1 MTIVIALL
9 LFGIIILIHEF
20 GHFLFAK
27 LNGISVTE
35 FSLGMGPRLW
45 SFQKGETR
53 YSLKLLPLG
62 GSCAMVGEDTAEE
75 EIPGSFNAAS
85 VWGRISVVA
94 AGPIFNFILAFVLAV
109 IIVGFVGYDPAEVL
123 EGDKNSAAAE
133 AGLQNGDI
141 ITEYDG
147 YHVDLAKDLYVYMY
161 LNDLKE
167 GDTVTLKVRR
177 DGRTE
182 TISYTP
188 DVSVRYLLGFNRS
201 DASSMT
207 VESLI
212 DGMPLQEAGLQPGDT
227 ITAINGVEIADGEA
241 YDAYLAEHPLSSES
255 VEITYDRDGL
265 DYTATI
271 TPKEYRTP
279 QLGFSYNLG
288 YTKTSGLRI
297 LKYGALEIKYMIRTT
312 LLSLKELVT
321 GQLGFQNL
329 SGPVGVVDAIGTTYE
344 ESKSE
349 GTLMLWMNML
359 NMAVLLSANL
369 GVMKED
375 EVNIIVHGHDPSLS
389 EMICE
394 YADDPEM
401 IAYAKEMGAKGINVA
416 GVCCTSNEVAMRRG
430 VPMAGNF
437 LQQENVVLTGAC
449 EAIVVDVQ
457 CIFPALGPLSKCF
470 HTKFITTSP
479 IAQMPDAEFIRFNA
493 ETAGENA
500 KAIVKMAID
509 NFKNRKPE
517 LVHIP
522 QLKQK
527 ATVGYSVEAIVKVL
541 DGVTNS
547 QVDETGTTKP
557 LLECITSGVIRG
569 AVAMVGCNNPKI
581 RPDYAHIELMKK
593 CIANDIV
600 VIASGCSAQAAAKAG
615 LMDKSAKDL
624 CGAGLKRVCE
634 LADIPPVLHMGS
646 CVDISRMMILAAE
659 LAKDAGLQINQ
670 LPVVGCAPEWM
681 SEKAVSI
688 GNYVVGTGID
698 TFLGV
703 DPYVSGSSEMG
714 ELLTEGTRK
723 WTGAAYTVETDI
735 EKLVDLMIERIEE
748 KRTALGI

>member
-1 MTIVIALL
+1 MKILIA
-9 LFGIIILIHEF
+9 IIIFSAIILFHEF

-123 EGDKNSAAAE
+123 EVDKNSAAAE

-177 DGRTE
+177 DG
-182 TISYTP
+182 
-188 DVSVRYLLGFNRS
+188 RS

-349 GTLMLWMNML
+349 GILMLWMNML

-369 GVMKED
+369 GVMNLLPLPALD
-375 EVNIIVHGHDPSLS
+375 GGRLVFLII
-389 EMICE
+389 
-394 YADDPEM
+394 
-401 IAYAKEMGAKGINVA
+401 
-416 GVCCTSNEVAMRRG
+416 
-430 VPMAGNF
+430 
-437 LQQENVVLTGAC
+437 
-449 EAIVVDVQ
+449 EAIR
-457 CIFPALGPLSKCF
+457 K
-470 HTKFITTSP
+470 KP
-479 IAQMPDAEFIRFNA
+479 I
-493 ETAGENA
+493 
-500 KAIVKMAID
+500 
-509 NFKNRKPE
+509 NRE
-517 LVHIP
+517 
-522 QLKQK
+522 
-527 ATVGYSVEAIVKVL
+527 
-541 DGVTNS
+541 
-547 QVDETGTTKP
+547 
-557 LLECITSGVIRG
+557 
-569 AVAMVGCNNPKI
+569 
-581 RPDYAHIELMKK
+581 IEGR
-593 CIANDIV
+593 IHF
-600 VIASGCSAQAAAKAG
+600 AG
-615 LMDKSAKDL
+615 LMALMVLMVVVMYNDI
-624 CGAGLKRVCE
+624 LK
-634 LADIPPVLHMGS
+634 I
-646 CVDISRMMILAAE
+646 
-659 LAKDAGLQINQ
+659 
-670 LPVVGCAPEWM
+670 
-681 SEKAVSI
+681 
-688 GNYVVGTGID
+688 
-698 TFLGV
+698 F
-703 DPYVSGSSEMG
+703 
-714 ELLTEGTRK
+714 
-723 WTGAAYTVETDI
+723 
-735 EKLVDLMIERIEE
+735 
-748 KRTALGI
+748 

>member
-1 MTIVIALL
+1 MKILIA
-9 LFGIIILIHEF
+9 IIIFSAIILFHEF

-123 EGDKNSAAAE
+123 EVDKNSAAAE

-265 DYTATI
+265 DYT
-271 TPKEYRTP
+271 
-279 QLGFSYNLG
+279 
-288 YTKTSGLRI
+288 
-297 LKYGALEIKYMIRTT
+297 IRTT

-369 GVMKED
+369 GVMNLLPLPALD
-375 EVNIIVHGHDPSLS
+375 GGRLVFLII
-389 EMICE
+389 
-394 YADDPEM
+394 
-401 IAYAKEMGAKGINVA
+401 
-416 GVCCTSNEVAMRRG
+416 
-430 VPMAGNF
+430 
-437 LQQENVVLTGAC
+437 
-449 EAIVVDVQ
+449 EAIR
-457 CIFPALGPLSKCF
+457 K
-470 HTKFITTSP
+470 KP
-479 IAQMPDAEFIRFNA
+479 I
-493 ETAGENA
+493 
-500 KAIVKMAID
+500 
-509 NFKNRKPE
+509 NRE
-517 LVHIP
+517 
-522 QLKQK
+522 
-527 ATVGYSVEAIVKVL
+527 
-541 DGVTNS
+541 
-547 QVDETGTTKP
+547 
-557 LLECITSGVIRG
+557 
-569 AVAMVGCNNPKI
+569 
-581 RPDYAHIELMKK
+581 IEGR
-593 CIANDIV
+593 IHF
-600 VIASGCSAQAAAKAG
+600 AG
-615 LMDKSAKDL
+615 LMALMVLMVVVMYNDI
-624 CGAGLKRVCE
+624 LK
-634 LADIPPVLHMGS
+634 I
-646 CVDISRMMILAAE
+646 
-659 LAKDAGLQINQ
+659 
-670 LPVVGCAPEWM
+670 
-681 SEKAVSI
+681 
-688 GNYVVGTGID
+688 
-698 TFLGV
+698 F
-703 DPYVSGSSEMG
+703 
-714 ELLTEGTRK
+714 
-723 WTGAAYTVETDI
+723 
-735 EKLVDLMIERIEE
+735 
-748 KRTALGI
+748 

>member
-1 MTIVIALL
+1 MKILIA
-9 LFGIIILIHEF
+9 IIIFSAIILFHEF

-53 YSLKLLPLG
+53 YSLTLLPLG

-75 EIPGSFNAAS
+75 EITGSFNAAS
-85 VWGRISVVA
+85 VWSRISVVA

-123 EGDKNSAAAE
+123 EVDKNSAAAE

-161 LNDLKE
+161 LNNLNE
-167 GDTVTLKVRR
+167 GDTVSLKVRR
-177 DGRTE
+177 DGMTE

-241 YDAYLAEHPLSSES
+241 YDAYLAEHPLSSEP

-288 YTKTSGLRI
+288 YTKTSGLQI

-349 GTLMLWMNML
+349 GIMMLWMNML

-369 GVMKED
+369 GVMNLLPLPALD
-375 EVNIIVHGHDPSLS
+375 GGRLVFLII
-389 EMICE
+389 
-394 YADDPEM
+394 
-401 IAYAKEMGAKGINVA
+401 
-416 GVCCTSNEVAMRRG
+416 
-430 VPMAGNF
+430 
-437 LQQENVVLTGAC
+437 
-449 EAIVVDVQ
+449 EAIR
-457 CIFPALGPLSKCF
+457 K
-470 HTKFITTSP
+470 KP
-479 IAQMPDAEFIRFNA
+479 I
-493 ETAGENA
+493 
-500 KAIVKMAID
+500 
-509 NFKNRKPE
+509 NRE
-517 LVHIP
+517 
-522 QLKQK
+522 
-527 ATVGYSVEAIVKVL
+527 
-541 DGVTNS
+541 
-547 QVDETGTTKP
+547 
-557 LLECITSGVIRG
+557 
-569 AVAMVGCNNPKI
+569 
-581 RPDYAHIELMKK
+581 IEGR
-593 CIANDIV
+593 IHF
-600 VIASGCSAQAAAKAG
+600 AG
-615 LMDKSAKDL
+615 LMAFMVLMVVVMYNDI
-624 CGAGLKRVCE
+624 LK
-634 LADIPPVLHMGS
+634 I
-646 CVDISRMMILAAE
+646 
-659 LAKDAGLQINQ
+659 
-670 LPVVGCAPEWM
+670 
-681 SEKAVSI
+681 
-688 GNYVVGTGID
+688 
-698 TFLGV
+698 F
-703 DPYVSGSSEMG
+703 
-714 ELLTEGTRK
+714 
-723 WTGAAYTVETDI
+723 
-735 EKLVDLMIERIEE
+735 
-748 KRTALGI
+748 